1 MSQNQSGQAPG
12 REVAHRLFATE
23 FNDATHTFQ
32 ESDEDRAPVYA
43 LLPTGEKANRVFIV
57 GTLTETNNVGDDEE
71 YWQGRIVDPTETV
84 FAYAGQYQPEA
95 AAFLREVEPPAFVA
109 IVGKP
114 RSYET
119 DDGTVNVSLRPEHIS
134 EVDEQTR
141 HRWVSETASRTLDR
155 IEEFDADGNTY
166 GRMAREQYDGDIEQY
181 RQQVITALETL
192 DDVNADEVSAAE
204 NDTEQG
210 ETGSSDTS
218 AETTK
223 VASGEPAEVSTS
235 VETTAQSA
243 AAQGSE
249 STPRSDADSN
259 SETIEVTD
267 TGVADQ
273 DDSGETSERSSDG
286 LDELNPES

>member
-1 MSQNQSGQAPG
+1 MSQNQSDQAPG
-12 REVAHRLFATE
+12 REVAHRLFAAE

-32 ESDEDRAPVYA
+32 ESDEERAPVYA

-57 GTLTETNNVGDDEE
+57 GTVTETNNVGDDEE

-181 RQQVITALETL
+181 RQKVITALETL
-192 DDVNADEVSAAE
+192 D
-204 NDTEQG
+204 
-210 ETGSSDTS
+210 
-218 AETTK
+218 
-223 VASGEPAEVSTS
+223 EVSTDEVNAAEKDTDEKETEATDS
-235 VETTAQSA
+235 SAGPSTATSEGVGESSTPVETTAQATSSQEGDSSLQSGA
-243 AAQGSE
+243 
-249 STPRSDADSN
+249 DADS
-259 SETIEVTD
+259 ETMDVSDD
-267 TGVADQ
+267 TVVGQ
-273 DDSGETSERSSDG
+273 DDSGETTKDSTDD
-286 LDELNPES
+286 LDEFNPET

>member
-1 MSQNQSGQAPG
+1 MSQNQSDQAPG
-12 REVAHRLFATE
+12 REVAHRLFAAE

-32 ESDEDRAPVYA
+32 ESDEERAPVYA

-57 GTLTETNNVGDDEE
+57 GTVTETNNVGDDEE

-155 IEEFDADGNTY
+155 IEAFDADGNTY
-166 GRMAREQYDGDIEQY
+166 GRMAREQYGGNVEQY

-192 DDVNADEVSAAE
+192 DGVNADEVSATKK
-204 NDTEQG
+204 DTGQVE
-210 ETGSSDTS
+210 SSTDPS
-218 AETTK
+218 AETTT
-223 VASGEPAEVSTS
+223 VASGGTSESSTS
-235 VETTAQSA
+235 VETTAQSTGV
-243 AAQGSE
+243 QQSE
-249 STPRSDADSN
+249 SEATGDEDGD
-259 SETIEVTD
+259 SETIEATD
-267 TGVADQ
+267 TGVAEQ
-273 DDSGETSERSSDG
+273 DGIGETTDSSSDG
-286 LDELNPES
+286 LDEFNPES